1 MKAICI
7 FRNGGTEVMEWSD
20 VELPPPSAGR
30 VRVRHTAIGVNFSD
44 INVRNGGFYLGDKTP
59 AREQWL
65 EVDQW
70 YCLEVMGFGDDLGDG
85 NTQGDGEEVRVW
97 LDEMEIEGLHADD
110 AYWQGYGSKERWSPK
125 YDGSLWSFGIGGQAP
140 QNGQKIDIWYD
151 ALAFSSERIGC
162 AK

>member
-1 MKAICI
+1 
-7 FRNGGTEVMEWSD
+7 
-20 VELPPPSAGR
+20 
-30 VRVRHTAIGVNFSD
+30 
-44 INVRNGGFYLGDKTP
+44 
-59 AREQWL
+59 
-65 EVDQW
+65 
-70 YCLEVMGFGDDLGDG
+70 MGFGDDLGDG

-97 LDEMEIEGLHADD
+97 IDDMEIAGLHADD
-110 AYWQGYGSKERWSPK
+110 AYWKGYGSQDRWSPK